1 MTIATIEI
9 PDKKTTLVK
18 QLLKELGVTVKIE
31 KVAVSKNKPNAETQK
46 AIEAARAGKTKKI
59 KNLDSFFKSL

>member
-31 KVAVSKNKPNAETQK
+31 KQEKSSYDPKFVAKIKK
-46 AIEAARAGKTKKI
+46 ADKDIVKGRTKKI
-59 KNLDSFFKSL
+59 PIADLWK